1 MTIDHMY
8 FDNYGS
14 SASLGLTILDID
26 NSQPA
31 TENVGVGLY
40 ASLIGTFNIL
50 VPILDIISNPSSDS
64 SPVSSVPF
72 PTMYLDY
79 PWTLPSSSSSDKYV
93 IPTRMRMSLSVVEV
107 VYQDTLDLAMGRRI
121 SLHFLLGKLHRHA
134 QIIVSTVFFL
144 QMK

>member
-1 MTIDHMY
+1 MKVIISLVFQVVCFPFQDLIVTIDHMS

-50 VPILDIISNPSSDS
+50 VPILDISSTPCSDS
-64 SPVSSVPF
+64 SPMSSAPF
-72 PTMYLDY
+72 CTMYVFGGPMY
-79 PWTLPSSSSSDKYV
+79 SSFSEYF
-93 IPTRMRMSLSVVEV
+93 RLRC
-107 VYQDTLDLAMGRRI
+107 
-121 SLHFLLGKLHRHA
+121 
-134 QIIVSTVFFL
+134 
-144 QMK
+144 